1 MVIKNFIFNRD
12 VLRSRL
18 NYIKLGESWCETKDT
33 LDENQKKSL
42 LNSFMDKMKGIRKTE
57 ITSSEKNYYNPQRE
71 EMNMGSPID
80 VQVQIGETLHQLVH
94 HLRINNIM
102 NISSFEEYYKEDLIA
117 EIAAAEYSAK
127 LSLSKI
133 IDERLASRLEYYRS
147 KGSSNSYIDSVLSE
161 AKKSSVQ
168 LSTFLNNGIEQEED
182 ELSSK
187 DEELDLQTITPGNID
202 ADGDGIIDSQ
212 ENFHADKKQGSR
224 EKEQFS
230 HSIHHRA
237 FR

>member
-1 MVIKNFIFNRD
+1 
-12 VLRSRL
+12 L
-18 NYIKLGESWCETKDT
+18 NNIKLGESWSDTKDS

-71 EMNMGSPID
+71 EMNMGSPTD

-102 NISSFEEYYKEDLIA
+102 NISSLEEYYKEDLIA

>member
-1 MVIKNFIFNRD
+1 
-12 VLRSRL
+12 
-18 NYIKLGESWCETKDT
+18 
-33 LDENQKKSL
+33 
-42 LNSFMDKMKGIRKTE
+42 
-57 ITSSEKNYYNPQRE
+57 
-71 EMNMGSPID
+71 MGSPTD

-94 HLRINNIM
+94 HLRINKIM
-102 NISSFEEYYKEDLIA
+102 NISSLEEYYKEDLIA

-133 IDERLASRLEYYRS
+133 IDERLASRLDYYRS

-168 LSTFLNNGIEQEED
+168 LSSFLNNGIEQEED

-187 DEELDLQTITPGNID
+187 DEELDLQTTTPGNID

-224 EKEQFS
+224 EKEHFS